1 VQAARNGDGAT
12 ARMTSTRD
20 HTLIAGVAWQNAG
33 AGARGSIADGVMR
46 KGLAEAARDIADEL
60 AARLKPA
67 T

>member
-1 VQAARNGDGAT
+1 
-12 ARMTSTRD
+12 MTSTRD